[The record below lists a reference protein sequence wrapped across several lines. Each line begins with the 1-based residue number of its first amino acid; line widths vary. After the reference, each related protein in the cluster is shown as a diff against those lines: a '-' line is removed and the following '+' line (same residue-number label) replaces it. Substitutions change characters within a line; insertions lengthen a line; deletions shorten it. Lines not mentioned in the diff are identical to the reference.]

1 MSDAGKTTKAP
12 DGRILCFA
20 EWGDPN
26 GRPVFSLHGT
36 PGCRLLSSRKVEYQ
50 FDELAGSLGARVIT
64 YDRPGYGQS
73 DRNAGRRVVDSAAD
87 VATIASAIGLTKFA
101 VEGGSSGSIHA
112 MAAAEVLFDRVTRVG
127 ITAPM
132 APYFELGHELWS
144 QGQSDDIKEY
154 IGWCKLG
161 ENRFAAEM
169 TREDAQLRQAAA
181 ADDPKQASVVE
192 QTKNGVWGW
201 VDDEMAAL
209 TPWGFSASS
218 VHAPVLI
225 LYDPEETILPRQHGE
240 WLASHIKG
248 SVLEISTALGHRQ
261 LGDPRPDWTRLY
273 KWLIETEA

>member
-1 MSDAGKTTKAP
+1 MSDAGKTAKAP
-12 DGRILCFA
+12 DGRTLCFA

-36 PGCRLLSSRKVEYQ
+36 PGCRLLSSRKVEHQ

-73 DRNAGRRVVDSAAD
+73 DRNAGRRVVDSVSD
-87 VATIASAIGLTKFA
+87 VAAIAAALGLERFA

-112 MAAAEVLFDRVTRVG
+112 LATAQVMFDRVTRLG
-127 ITAPM
+127 LSAPM
-132 APYFELGHELWS
+132 APYFELGHEQWS
-144 QGQSDDIKEY
+144 LGQSDDLKEY

-161 ENRFAAEM
+161 EKRFAAEM
-169 TREDAQLRQAAA
+169 TREDAQMRQAAS
-181 ADDPKQASVVE
+181 ADDPKQASVFE

-209 TPWGFSASS
+209 TPWGFSPSS
-218 VHAPVLI
+218 IQIPVVI

-248 SVLEISTALGHRQ
+248 STLEVSTALGHRQ
-261 LGDPRPDWTRLY
+261 LGDPRPDWTRMY
-273 KWLIETEA
+273 QWLVA